1 LHNQYVTIF
10 DSNFLPQGIALN
22 ISLQRFAGQYTLWV
36 ICADDLAFKILKKL
50 NLANI
55 RLLNLVDL
63 ETDELR
69 FAKKNRN
76 FREYFWTLTPFLAK
90 FIFNIDPSI
99 EQIIYIDADMWL
111 ISDPSSITEEFIKSG
126 KDILITKHAYAKEYD
141 QSKSNGEFCVQF
153 LIFKNNQ
160 KAELVRKEWELEC
173 LEWCYQ
179 EPSAG
184 KFGDQKYLDK
194 WPTSHGDVV
203 HILGDLAAMQGP
215 WNTIKFPYQRAIFHH
230 FHGFRLGK
238 DYSYSLSSAY
248 EIPAQTIQNIYEPY
262 FLDIVLAIRLLRQHG
277 IQYKDQLKSIKTSLF
292 RKLIKNNLVD
302 TKKLPKRPIHVLNI
316 SIGDRKGG
324 ASRSAFALHQAINES
339 SDNVIST
346 LLVKTKDTSD
356 PFVVNTMS
364 VVQRLRYYF
373 LNTLENLFRGLFK
386 GGSYHSFGI
395 SNAGINRLINNLNP
409 DVIHLHWICGLL
421 SVRDIG
427 KIQKPIVWTLHDAWP
442 MLGISHLIESSNLN
456 AYTGKLQLLD
466 NFIYALKK
474 WCWKNKKFR
483 FIAPSLWIKKATV
496 GSRLALNNSVD
507 VISNAIDFD
516 RCWFKVRTDKARSA
530 LNLPILERVIL
541 YSALNGAIDQN
552 KGLSLFIDS
561 INNLTDKYHINDA
574 LNILLI
580 GNNMRQ
586 FTKHFNPNV
595 SLFYLEDI
603 KEDKILRDAYSAANV
618 CVVPSKIENLSNTIL
633 ESLACDTP
641 VVAFDV
647 GGNSEL
653 ITHKKNGWLAK
664 PYDIEDLADGIYWAM
679 NEFPV
684 DQDNK
689 LNHKIFF
696 EKYKLQIIASEHLA
710 IYKKVLST

>member
-1 LHNQYVTIF
+1 MHNHYVTLF
-10 DSNFLPQGIALN
+10 DSNFLPQGIALSF
-22 ISLQRFAGQYTLWV
+22 SLQRYAGSYTLWI
-36 ICADDLAFKILKKL
+36 ICIDDLAFQALSKL
-50 NLANI
+50 NLENVC
-55 RLLNLVDL
+55 LLKLIDL
-63 ETDELR
+63 ETKELKL
-69 FAKKNRN
+69 AKKNRN
-76 FREYFWTLTPFLAK
+76 FREYCWTLTPFLAK

-111 ISDPSSITEEFIKSG
+111 IGDPSSITTEFINSG

-141 QSKSNGEFCVQF
+141 LSISNGEFCVQY

-203 HILGDLAAMQGP
+203 HVLSDLAMMQGP
-215 WNTIKFPYQRAIFHH
+215 WNTIKYPYQKAIFHH

-238 DYSYSLSSAY
+238 DYSYRLSSAY
-248 EIPAQTIQNIYEPY
+248 EIPAQTIKNIYEPY
-262 FLDIVLAIRLLRQHG
+262 FSDIVLAIRLLRQHG
-277 IQYKDQLKSIKTSLF
+277 IQYKDQLAHIKTSLF
-292 RKLIKNNLVD
+292 SKLIKSNLVD
-302 TKKLPKRPIHVLNI
+302 TRKLPKRPIHVLNI
-316 SIGDRKGG
+316 SIGDRQGG
-324 ASRSAFALHQAINES
+324 ACRSAFALHQAINES
-339 SDNVIST
+339 NDNVIST
-346 LLVKTKDTSD
+346 LLVKNKDSSD

-364 VVQRLRYYF
+364 VVQRLKYYV

-386 GGSYHSFGI
+386 GENYKSFGI

-427 KIQKPIVWTLHDAWP
+427 KIQKPVVWTLHDAWP
-442 MLGISHLIESSNLN
+442 MLGISHISEPTNLN
-456 AYTGKLQLLD
+456 VFVGKLNLID
-466 NFIYALKK
+466 NFIFSLKK
-474 WCWKNKKFR
+474 RYWKKKKFS
-483 FIAPSLWIKKATV
+483 FIGPSHWIKKTTIN
-496 GSRLALNNSVD
+496 SWLALNNSVD
-507 VISNAIDFD
+507 VISNTIEFD
-516 RCWFKVRTDKARSA
+516 RGWFKVRTDEARSA
-530 LNLPILERVIL
+530 LNLPIIEKVIL
-541 YSALNGAIDQN
+541 YSALNGAIDPN
-552 KGLSLFIDS
+552 KGLSFFIDT
-561 INNLTDKYHINDA
+561 INNLINKYNIHDA
-574 LNILLI
+574 LNIILI

-586 FTKHFNPNV
+586 FSKHFNPNV
-595 SLFYLEDI
+595 SLFYLENI

-664 PYDIEDLADGIYWAM
+664 PYDIDDLADGIYWTM

-684 DQDNK
+684 DQVNK
-689 LNHKIFF
+689 LNNKNFF
-696 EKYKLQIIASEHLA
+696 EKYKSQIIANKHLA
-710 IYKKVLST
+710 LYKKLLSI